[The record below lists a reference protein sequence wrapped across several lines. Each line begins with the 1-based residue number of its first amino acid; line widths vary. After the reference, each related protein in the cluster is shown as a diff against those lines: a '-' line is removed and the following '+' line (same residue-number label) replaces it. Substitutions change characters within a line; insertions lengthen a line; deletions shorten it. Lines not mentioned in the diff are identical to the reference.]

1 MRLTS
6 LRGQLLLW
14 LLLPLGIFVAVSS
27 WVTYR
32 NAVEMATDTH
42 DRLLLGSA
50 RMIAEQIRYDDG
62 VFQVI
67 VPPAALELFESGA
80 RDRVYY
86 RVTSSAGQLLAGSVD
101 LPLPGQI
108 PEMDVARFFSATFRG
123 EPVRISAF
131 GKSVISAPDDDL
143 VIVEVAQTLRAHKIF
158 SDRIWEHAL
167 LQYLLILVFVAV
179 LLVVGVRSALSSTVA
194 LRERIQDRRPDSLE
208 PLARG
213 NVPDELVPMVDAMNH
228 YVARLDAQVAAHDR
242 FVANASHQLR
252 TPLTVLTT
260 QVDYGLRSTAV
271 KDKDAALRAM
281 EASLQHGIRLV
292 NQLLLLSSAQAGI
305 DAGAASRSDTI
316 DLLAVIQQVFE
327 DFAGFALDRQ
337 IDLGFESRLDTAP
350 VRNGM
355 LRDLVSNLLDNALRY
370 TPVGGIVTVSLVRQG
385 AQLVLEVA
393 DNGPGIAEQERGRVF
408 DRFYRISSSQAD
420 GTGLGLAIVA
430 EIVAAIGATISLSAP
445 AEHCGLVVRVAMP
458 ATA

>member
-62 VFQVI
+62 VFQVV

-108 PEMDVARFFSATFRG
+108 PEMDAARFFSATFRG

-179 LLVVGVRSALSSTVA
+179 LLLVGVR
-194 LRERIQDRRPDSLE
+194 
-208 PLARG
+208 
-213 NVPDELVPMVDAMNH
+213 
-228 YVARLDAQVAAHDR
+228 
-242 FVANASHQLR
+242 
-252 TPLTVLTT
+252 TT
-260 QVDYGLRSTAV
+260 YGWSWLRSL
-271 KDKDAALRAM
+271 AALV
-281 EASLQHGIRLV
+281 LLV
-292 NQLLLLSSAQAGI
+292 LFLGL
-305 DAGAASRSDTI
+305 
-316 DLLAVIQQVFE
+316 
-327 DFAGFALDRQ
+327 FAL
-337 IDLGFESRLDTAP
+337 
-350 VRNGM
+350 
-355 LRDLVSNLLDNALRY
+355 
-370 TPVGGIVTVSLVRQG
+370 
-385 AQLVLEVA
+385 
-393 DNGPGIAEQERGRVF
+393 
-408 DRFYRISSSQAD
+408 
-420 GTGLGLAIVA
+420 
-430 EIVAAIGATISLSAP
+430 ISLF
-445 AEHCGLVVRVAMP
+445 L
-458 ATA
+458 